1 MATVLA
7 QDELQRW
14 TNLSKARERGAIF
27 TPPYLAEWVAELLKE
42 NCSLDPST
50 IADFGCGS
58 GNLLSAAAKRFPSAS
73 LIGLEIDGPS
83 VITARAILGPQA
95 RVVEDDV
102 LNPTG
107 TPFGSLA
114 ENWINKLGERP
125 DGVIMNPPWGA
136 DHSLDRVAALASGLN
151 LAWGQFDTYDLFCE
165 LALQVIRPGG
175 GYVFIIPDSIFLPEH
190 ERLRKLLV
198 EQTTITMLARLG
210 EGIFESVYR
219 GCVVVAGRA
228 VIPLAGH
235 EVECLRV
242 TKAHRRSL
250 RLGFTL
256 QDVRHEASHWV
267 PQSRFRQ
274 DVRCRFDVDV
284 TSKDEIIA
292 RVLNAG
298 GNWTQPLNS
307 RRGVELSKSGK
318 VLICSSCGAARP
330 KPKAS
335 SAACMHCGAALAG
348 ETHVIIAERPSVDG
362 NWRPFMAGEDVC
374 RYSAS
379 YRRWIRTDLSGI
391 NYKRPNSKGVPRI
404 LVRKTGI
411 GLNAT
416 LESSNSFTNQV
427 VFEYTLGSEAGFDF
441 SYLHYVLGVLCSRTL
456 FAVHLKRGGDLEWR
470 SHPYMTQKT
479 LAELPIP
486 LPQPGTK
493 QWTQAKAI
501 AEAVANH
508 LDGNDSDLL
517 IEQLV
522 AGLYGLTDQ
531 DMLWVANFLS
541 GAANLEAIRNLRLDE
556 SKPLQ
561 PIIVS

>member
-7 QDELQRW
+7 QGELERW
-14 TNLSKARERGAIF
+14 VNPNGAKERGAVF
-27 TPPYLAEWVAELLKE
+27 TPSYLANWVAGLLQE
-42 NCSLDPST
+42 SSNSGLDA

-58 GNLLSAAAKRFPSAS
+58 GNLLASAARQFPAS
-73 LIGLEIDGPS
+73 LLIGIEIDKAS
-83 VITARAILGPQA
+83 AVAARATLGQSTTLI
-95 RVVEDDV
+95 VDDV
-102 LNPTG
+102 LSPAEAPLG
-107 TPFGSLA
+107 PLGDYWIRRFGR
-114 ENWINKLGERP
+114 RP
-125 DGVIMNPPWGA
+125 AGMIMNPPWGA
-136 DHSLDRVAALASGLN
+136 DHSLDRVAALASGLS

-175 GYVFIIPDSIFLPEH
+175 GYAFIIPDSIFLPEH
-190 ERLRKLLV
+190 ERLRKLLA
-198 EQTTITMLARLG
+198 ERTTITMIARLG

-228 VIPLAGH
+228 AVPLAGH

-284 TSKDEIIA
+284 TSKDETIA
-292 RVLNAG
+292 RVLDAG

-335 SAACMHCGAALAG
+335 SAACMHCGAGLTG
-348 ETHVIIAERPSVDG
+348 ETHVIIAERPFVDG

-379 YRRWIRTDLSGI
+379 YRRWIRTDLAGI

-416 LESSNSFTNQV
+416 LESSSAFTNQV
-427 VFEYTLGSEAGFDF
+427 VFEYTLRSDAGFDF
-441 SYLHYVLGVLCSRTL
+441 SYLHYVLGVLCSRIL

-493 QWTQAKAI
+493 QWKQAKAI
-501 AEAVANH
+501 AEAVAAH
-508 LDGNDSDLL
+508 LDGDDSDLL

-522 AGLYGLTDQ
+522 AGLYGLTEQ
-531 DMLWVANFLS
+531 DMLWVANLLS
-541 GAANLEAIRNLRLDE
+541 EAANLEAIRSLRLDQ

-561 PIIVS
+561 PVIVS